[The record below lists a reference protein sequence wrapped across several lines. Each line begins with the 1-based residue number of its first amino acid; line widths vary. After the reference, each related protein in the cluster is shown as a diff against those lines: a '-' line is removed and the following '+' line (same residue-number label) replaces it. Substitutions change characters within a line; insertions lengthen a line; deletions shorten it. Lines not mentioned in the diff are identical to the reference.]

1 MPGCTAPW
9 ICYRWFTPLHRETT
23 NEHCVEAAPC
33 PHCHCRTDIL
43 QGVLTAPLGNY
54 HCTSKAQSLKGQSC
68 SKLMF
73 TILHGLYIS
82 HSLPVCWSLCVSV
95 ALVKEWH
102 VWLTKITAEMVCFTK
117 CILQRKILRKMWC
130 SYLCW
135 NSPYY
140 TNPGFLS
147 PAFLCCL
154 LWPLTILLYDEVWK
168 ELHSGLL
175 YIHRSTSLSYW
186 DNSGTLDSLM

>member
-9 ICYRWFTPLHRETT
+9 ICYQWFTPLHRETT

-140 TNPGFLS
+140 TNL
-147 PAFLCCL
+147 AFSLQHSFVAFSGPWQFCYMMKYGKSCIL
-154 LWPLTILLYDEVWK
+154 VSCIFTEVHHYPTETIV
-168 ELHSGLL
+168 GL
-175 YIHRSTSLSYW
+175 
-186 DNSGTLDSLM
+186 